1 MNPVGAVGI
10 AWVAL
15 VAACAPA
22 AHDGLHPGA
31 ASTTGG
37 DDVAHVIAAA
47 PGTYALRLGDDTR
60 ACLVRQL
67 ERGSLGIARLT
78 LVDLRPHAAQAL
90 KGVRVF
96 VENPDAD
103 ATTPPDADSAA
114 GAFVLGPEPRETVVL
129 NIAPALELLW
139 ASGGLQQ
146 TLAEGGSLR
155 LTFVAEPWDF
165 ASSLPADFAL
175 PFARATLD
183 VPCPD
188 PERASQP

>member
-1 MNPVGAVGI
+1 MKIGCVVAI

-15 VAACAPA
+15 VVACVPA
-22 AHDGLHPGA
+22 GHAGRHPGA

-47 PGTYALRLGDDTR
+47 PGTYALRLADDTR
-60 ACLVRQL
+60 ACLARQL
-67 ERGSLGIARLT
+67 ERGSLGTARLT

-103 ATTPPDADSAA
+103 ATTPPDDASAA
-114 GAFVLGPEPRETVVL
+114 GAFVLDPEPRQTMVL
-129 NIAPALELLW
+129 NIAPALNLLR
-139 ASGGLQQ
+139 ASGGLERV
-146 TLAEGGSLR
+146 LATGGALR

-165 ASSLPADFAL
+165 VPSLPTDFAL

-183 VPCPD
+183 VPCAD
-188 PERASQP
+188 AKRR

>member
-1 MNPVGAVGI
+1 MNPGGVAGI

-22 AHDGLHPGA
+22 GHGGLYPGA
-31 ASTTGG
+31 APTTSGE
-37 DDVAHVIAAA
+37 DVAHVIAAA
-47 PGTYALRLGDDTR
+47 PGTYALPLGDDTR

-78 LVDLRPHAAQAL
+78 LVDLRPQAAQAL

-96 VENPDAD
+96 VEHPDAD
-103 ATTPPDADSAA
+103 ATTPSDAASAA
-114 GAFVLGPEPRETVVL
+114 GAFVPGPEPRQTVVL

-139 ASGGLQQ
+139 ASGGLQRR
-146 TLAEGGSLR
+146 LAEGGTLR

-165 ASSLPADFAL
+165 APSLPADFAL
-175 PFARATLD
+175 PFARATLE
-183 VPCPD
+183 VPCAD
-188 PERASQP
+188 AERSSRP